1 MYRIILLSIFRKIVK
16 KIEELKQKG
25 REAEEMEREETALLL
40 EAAEEIEPKDVDS
53 INSQNTPPVTPDKN
67 NC

>member
-1 MYRIILLSIFRKIVK
+1 M
-16 KIEELKQKG
+16 KQKG

-40 EAAEEIEPKDVDS
+40 EAAEEIDPKDVDF

>member
-1 MYRIILLSIFRKIVK
+1 MYRIIFLSIFRKIVK

-53 INSQNTPPVTPDKN
+53 INSQNTPPVTPDKI